1 MSNPV
6 VLITGASQ
14 GIGAAIAR
22 TFAREVRGVRL
33 ALVARNARNLATV
46 ARACDRAAMGARLK
60 DVSLTV
66 DVDAGIFAFS
76 GAKDGTIITV
86 RGTRLRIAEIQR
98 DGTKAVR
105 LICGPAGVSVR

>member
-1 MSNPV
+1 MAGSFFDPFNKSLDAAAKVFGEEWCIEGAGFPAIN
-6 VLITGASQ
+6 IT
-14 GIGAAIAR
+14 
-22 TFAREVRGVRL
+22 TL
-33 ALVARNARNLATV
+33 AEK
-46 ARACDRAAMGARLK
+46 DRAAMGARLK